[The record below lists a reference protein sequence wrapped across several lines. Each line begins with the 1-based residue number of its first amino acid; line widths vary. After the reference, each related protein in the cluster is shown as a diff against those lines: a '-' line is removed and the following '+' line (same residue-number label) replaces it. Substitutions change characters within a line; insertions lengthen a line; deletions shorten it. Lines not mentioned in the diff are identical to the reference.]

1 MRQTL
6 TPYVPSSAGRP
17 VDVAGAAR
25 VAEERA
31 AHELPSATW
40 AVPPETSALL
50 RGLKP
55 GQRIKITQTV
65 RVGQKSWPAV
75 VTGAFR
81 GQNYLATGLATDRVP
96 EDDIVVVAVHFTK
109 DNGELSSITLD
120 EHTKIEVVPGA

>member
-1 MRQTL
+1 MRRSL
-6 TPYVPSSAGRP
+6 TAYVPSSAQRP
-17 VDVAGAAR
+17 VDVAGARR

-40 AVPPETSALL
+40 AVPPEMTALL
-50 RGLKP
+50 KGLKP

-75 VTGAFR
+75 VSGTFR
-81 GQNYLATGLATDRVP
+81 GLNYLATGLATDRVP
-96 EDDIVVVAVHFTK
+96 EDDIVVIVVHFTK

-120 EHTKIEVVPGA
+120 ENSKVEVV